1 MSLEKSY
8 LLTDVHTH
16 PHAHTTAVPIDWQ
29 RPTDT
34 PTDWKKD
41 ERKESDRGKGKDRE
55 RRSDPQP
62 DTNWSRQRRDKQK
75 ERQTDGP
82 SDNHWL
88 CLSVRVL
95 GCSVKRVVTNWFG
108 LSNDLKHLDGN
119 CSVSF
124 AYSVPQQQWF
134 MWKPISRELPHL
146 LLYNFQC
153 WVMPFSGK
161 SSGAQEMN
169 NFLFICFWICG
180 RTQEA
185 ATPVSWAKVEML

>member
-1 MSLEKSY
+1 MC
-8 LLTDVHTH
+8 TH
-16 PHAHTTAVPIDWQ
+16 
-29 RPTDT
+29 T
-34 PTDWKKD
+34 PTHTQQQC
-41 ERKESDRGKGKDRE
+41 RLIDRDRQTRLQTEKRMSGKRVTEGKGKTE
-55 RRSDPQP
+55 RDAVIHSQIQIEADSEE
-62 DTNWSRQRRDKQK
+62 TNKKK

-95 GCSVKRVVTNWFG
+95 GCSVKHVVTNWFG